1 MLRAIVNRMRYA
13 PLVLATIAAISYALV
28 RGSDYNYDFVN
39 IKGQLGWSILHR
51 RLNVDTQNGDRLTFP
66 PFNDVWNVLLLGTGH
81 WWLPVLFWAIVH
93 SLILL
98 VAFFVI
104 KELAPKLNVFLQ
116 QVVAISSLTSPL
128 ILMQLGTAIGHLAT
142 SLFFGCSFLYLLR
155 GMRISGNRYW
165 LLAGA
170 SLGFA
175 ILLRFSSIP
184 TIPAYFFA
192 VSLIAINGSQLVS
205 FLLGFGWIFFGVSIP
220 WAWYSSN
227 LSGIAFEGIQVI
239 PMGVAGVWV
248 VIVLL
253 CTSPILLSPI
263 NRYSAAFHRL
273 VGLQQVMH
281 LIRLGLFVSVG
292 FMVQKIYLL
301 TQGRD
306 PRFLITN
313 FAMAENRLVHTG
325 SLVDGCCQVDLEVSY
340 FDIRVQIAT
349 AILIFAVGVFLYRR
363 SQETLQTVG
372 AVTFVVLPI
381 LMAISYS
388 GYIRY
393 ASQALPLVPLAFVAV
408 LVVLPMKVRLFH
420 IFLVFGVSALIYPV
434 VPGLPK
440 VVNVPRYAQLGDSQN
455 LLSVTELE
463 MANDLIPESSTVFIG
478 GRLVSLLAQQLNRQD
493 LVWTWSQ
500 PSKSQIRN
508 SGKDHFVLYNPMEP
522 FTSSQAAVT
531 GISISE
537 CSVLRFQRLQLTI
550 CRLKE

>member
-1 MLRAIVNRMRYA
+1 M
-13 PLVLATIAAISYALV
+13 
-28 RGSDYNYDFVN
+28 
-39 IKGQLGWSILHR
+39 
-51 RLNVDTQNGDRLTFP
+51 
-66 PFNDVWNVLLLGTGH
+66 
-81 WWLPVLFWAIVH
+81 
-93 SLILL
+93 
-98 VAFFVI
+98 
-104 KELAPKLNVFLQ
+104 
-116 QVVAISSLTSPL
+116 
-128 ILMQLGTAIGHLAT
+128 
-142 SLFFGCSFLYLLR
+142 
-155 GMRISGNRYW
+155 
-165 LLAGA
+165 
-170 SLGFA
+170 
-175 ILLRFSSIP
+175 
-184 TIPAYFFA
+184 
-192 VSLIAINGSQLVS
+192 
-205 FLLGFGWIFFGVSIP
+205 
-220 WAWYSSN
+220 
-227 LSGIAFEGIQVI
+227 
-239 PMGVAGVWV
+239 
-248 VIVLL
+248 
-253 CTSPILLSPI
+253 
-263 NRYSAAFHRL
+263 
-273 VGLQQVMH
+273 
-281 LIRLGLFVSVG
+281 
-292 FMVQKIYLL
+292 
-301 TQGRD
+301 
-306 PRFLITN
+306 
-313 FAMAENRLVHTG
+313 
-325 SLVDGCCQVDLEVSY
+325 
-340 FDIRVQIAT
+340 
-349 AILIFAVGVFLYRR
+349 
-363 SQETLQTVG
+363 
-372 AVTFVVLPI
+372 TFVVLPI